1 MISHNR
7 SFQLGKVQLEKWI
20 TLLWITLKTCS
31 NLLTSNLHSVR
42 RAYKCLELLTKT
54 LLVSFLF
61 VFHSHSNKRTCRMI
75 RKRITRFCL
84 VFDNSSF
91 LSIVYIASASKST
104 SFVAWNCILM
114 NPIQKPSSSLWPKPL
129 MKPRCL
135 WKVTEAHRL
144 VSLSEN
150 ELKIQILSTFKE
162 VFPQPIDQLL
172 CSICWVKVK
181 NPENAIL
188 VG

>member
-7 SFQLGKVQLEKWI
+7 SFQLGKIQLEKWI
-20 TLLWITLKTCS
+20 TLLWITLKTSS

-75 RKRITRFCL
+75 RKRITPICS
-84 VFDNSSF
+84 VFDDSSF
-91 LSIVYIASASKST
+91 LSIFYIASASKSR

-114 NPIQKPSSSLWPKPL
+114 NPIQKPSSSLWSTK
-129 MKPRCL
+129 
-135 WKVTEAHRL
+135 TI
-144 VSLSEN
+144 N
-150 ELKIQILSTFKE
+150 ETAMSVKGHGSSPARFFKWE
-162 VFPQPIDQLL
+162 
-172 CSICWVKVK
+172 WVDNTNFVHF
-181 NPENAIL
+181 
-188 VG
+188 

>member
-7 SFQLGKVQLEKWI
+7 SFQLGKIQLEKWI
-20 TLLWITLKTCS
+20 TLLWITLKTSS

-114 NPIQKPSSSLWPKPL
+114 NPIQKPSSSLWS
-129 MKPRCL
+129 
-135 WKVTEAHRL
+135 TETI
-144 VSLSEN
+144 N
-150 ELKIQILSTFKE
+150 ETAMSVKGHGSSPARFFKWE
-162 VFPQPIDQLL
+162 
-172 CSICWVKVK
+172 WVDNTNFVHF
-181 NPENAIL
+181 
-188 VG
+188 